1 MFGADGGGFA
11 AHNHPSLPSLPPTT
25 TLLSRP
31 QPPFSAAHNHPF
43 MMKVGSSIDEGSHL
57 THKNVLCFC

>member
-11 AHNHPSLPSLPPTT
+11 VHNHPSLPSLPPTT

-43 MMKVGSSIDEGSHL
+43 TMKV
-57 THKNVLCFC
+57 VLNDAFVFFDSPGF